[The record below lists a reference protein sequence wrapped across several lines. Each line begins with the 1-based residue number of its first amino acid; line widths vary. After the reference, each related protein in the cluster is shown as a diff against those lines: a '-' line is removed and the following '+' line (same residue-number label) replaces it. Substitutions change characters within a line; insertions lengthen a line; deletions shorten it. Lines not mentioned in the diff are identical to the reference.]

1 MLNIVFAP
9 TLSQFAAIESLKNG
23 RNNSEFMNIE
33 YFKNLD
39 YIYDRLIK
47 MGLIVIKP
55 NGPFYIFLDILHTI
69 YELRRI
75 RFDIDKTSER
85 VSE

>member
-33 YFKNLD
+33 YFKHLD

-55 NGPFYIFLDILHTI
+55 NGPFYIFLDSCTI